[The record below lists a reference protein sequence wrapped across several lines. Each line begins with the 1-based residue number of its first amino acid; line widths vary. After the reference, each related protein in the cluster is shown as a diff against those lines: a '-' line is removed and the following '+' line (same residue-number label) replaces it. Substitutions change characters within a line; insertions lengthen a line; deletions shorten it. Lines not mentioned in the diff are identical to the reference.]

1 MQGLIAILVLCL
13 QVSVPSAGETYD
25 SPPDESMGYM
35 PEVVVSV
42 PRYEHEDEAWTGL
55 MPEVTVTAL
64 RYENEDD
71 AWSGM
76 MPETIVRAPRYD
88 DVALKTDHTVRLFHI
103 PLTHQ
108 HRSDDAHAQLAFDIE
123 VSPDVS
129 FTGMT
134 VSGDYHV
141 AEGDTID
148 EDVTVSGGNAEIDG
162 VIDGDLAVLGGTVD
176 VNGIIAGD
184 VAVFGGNLEIIGT
197 VTGDAAVFGGNTR
210 NKGAI
215 ENDLLVIGGTVVL
228 DSGSVVQGNIS
239 MVGGTVDRDEH
250 AEVLGEIESVEIEAL
265 EKLLPR
271 ISKVFRFPRM
281 IPGGPRL
288 FPRLAFIGI
297 LVVVYVFNLLILL
310 IFPRAIDRVA
320 NKIEKSVWASVGLG
334 LAMEIL
340 FIPLMVLFTVSIIGI
355 PLMLLLPF
363 AVLLAILFGFSSL
376 AFVIGGRVSKGFNW
390 KVENRAGLF
399 SLGWL
404 SVMIIPIITIL
415 IGPPIFAVGIAI
427 MYVAVTIGL
436 GAVIYA
442 LIKRKDSKSKK

>member
-1 MQGLIAILVLCL
+1 
-13 QVSVPSAGETYD
+13 
-25 SPPDESMGYM
+25 
-35 PEVVVSV
+35 
-42 PRYEHEDEAWTGL
+42 
-55 MPEVTVTAL
+55 
-64 RYENEDD
+64 
-71 AWSGM
+71 M
-76 MPETIVRAPRYD
+76 MPETIVRAQRYD
-88 DVALKTDHTVRLFHI
+88 DVVLKTNQTARLFNMLLAYQGE
-103 PLTHQ
+103 P
-108 HRSDDAHAQLAFDIE
+108 DDARAQFAHDIDF
-123 VSPDVS
+123 SPHVS

-176 VNGIIAGD
+176 VNGTIDGD

-197 VTGDAAVFGGNTR
+197 IAGDAAVFGGNTQNR
-210 NKGAI
+210 GII
-215 ENDLLVIGGTVVL
+215 ENDLMVIGGTVVL
-228 DSGSVVQGNIS
+228 DSGSVVQGNIN
-239 MVGGTVDRDEH
+239 MVGGTVDRDEY

-265 EKLLPR
+265 EKILPR

-281 IPGGPRL
+281 IPGGPRV
-288 FPRLAFIGI
+288 FPRVISIGM

-320 NKIEKSVWASVGLG
+320 DRIEKSVWASVGLG

-340 FIPLMVLFTVSIIGI
+340 FIPLIVLFAVSIIGI

-376 AFVIGGRVSKGFNW
+376 AFVIGQRVSKGFNW
-390 KVENRAGLF
+390 KIENRVGLF

-404 SVMIIPIITIL
+404 SVMIIPIISII
-415 IGPPIFAVGIAI
+415 IGPPIVVIGIVI
-427 MYVAVTIGL
+427 MYVALTIGL

-442 LIKRKDSKSKK
+442 LIKRKEKQGKK